1 MFQQASRLQL
11 RFSSPKGELTT
22 EDLWLLPLTSATGKA
37 NLDDIAKGL
46 FRALK
51 SDENVSFVAP
61 ERKSDPRTQ
70 LAFDIVKHIIDVR
83 VAENAA
89 AAAAAAEAINKQ
101 GGAEYV
107 QLKWIEK
114 WNGALPTTQLAAGS
128 ATPLIHLPK

>member
-1 MFQQASRLQL
+1 MFQQASRLAL

-89 AAAAAAEAINKQ
+89 AASAAATKERKQKLLGILAQKQDAELLSMPLDELRKQ
-101 GGAEYV
+101 
-107 QLKWIEK
+107 ID
-114 WNGALPTTQLAAGS
+114 AL
-128 ATPLIHLPK
+128 